1 MTPCTGLTFVACCN
15 CIIFATLNVEW
26 YRTLAVEMNRKP
38 KGIIYPKANRINF
51 VELTPLPLGPSDV
64 RVRTLAT
71 SITPGV
77 ERFVLTG
84 KSITSKEIKFPV
96 LSGSELVGEVVEIGS
111 NVIDVEVGDYV
122 FVHRVDNWLE
132 LTPLFGCQAE
142 YVVTNQANVI
152 PIRRQPEEKDILI
165 GLVAYAISAVK
176 KLNLEAIERILIV
189 GLGSVGLMLAEY
201 LNYKGFSAVDACE
214 KYQTRGLL
222 AAAKDIAFDI
232 LDFPSDYLERYDV
245 IIETTGRLLI
255 LEQAM
260 KLLKPRGT
268 FLLVGNYDE
277 MKLDYRLIQD
287 KEPIFVTSIRTSDD
301 DFFEAKYLLS
311 EDALPVEKFLTHRFP
326 VSEYE
331 QAYDVALNR
340 ADAIKTVL
348 VW

>member
-1 MTPCTGLTFVACCN
+1 MT
-15 CIIFATLNVEW
+15 
-26 YRTLAVEMNRKP
+26 RKP

-51 VELTPLPLGPSDV
+51 VELTPSPLGASDV

-77 ERFVLTG
+77 ERFLLTG
-84 KSITSKEIKFPV
+84 KSITSRELKFPV

-122 FVHRVDNWLE
+122 FAHRAENWLE

-142 YVVTNQANVI
+142 SVVANQASVI
-152 PIRRQPEEKDILI
+152 PIRRKPEEKDILI
-165 GLVAYAISAVK
+165 GLVAYAICAVK
-176 KLNLEAIERILIV
+176 KLNLEAIERALIL

-201 LNYKGFSAVDACE
+201 LAYKDFTAVDACE
-214 KYQTRGLL
+214 KYQTRGML

-232 LDFPSDYLERYDV
+232 RDFTSDYDERYDV
-245 IIETTGRLLI
+245 IVETTGRLLM
-255 LEQAM
+255 LEQAI

-287 KEPIFVTSIRTSDD
+287 KEPVFVTSIRPSDD
-301 DFFEAKYLLS
+301 DYFEAKYLLS
-311 EDALPVEKFLTHRFP
+311 EDALPAEKFLTHRFP
-326 VSEYE
+326 VADYE
-331 QAYDVALNR
+331 RAYDVALNR

-348 VW
+348 AW